1 MYHFNWGW
9 GGNYNGYFALSNLNP
24 GGNNLTSNQHAI
36 IGIKPNDGSTLVV
49 NTTWSGNITNTTNIA
64 VPDAISLT
72 VSPGAIVKFG
82 KDCKLQIWGK
92 INSVGTSTNY
102 AKFTAINTSDGWDG
116 FEWYEDYLNRMSDN
130 DSSKLIYTQVE
141 YSKSSGIYCSD
152 YGKILI
158 DHSKINNNYGY
169 NGGGISIF
177 YSPIN
182 IIWSEIYNNNATSQ
196 GGGIFLTSTDT
207 TSAIISQNNL
217 HDNIAGIQGAGF
229 FLSCYENVVFEKNII
244 DNNQAVKGAGGMLSG
259 LSPLLINNKFC
270 NNYASSSGGGL
281 YLENC
286 NAKII
291 NNLVANN
298 SSGTTTT
305 GAGGGFAI
313 STNSNPNI
321 INNSVVNNSSHK
333 GGGMIFAINSNANI
347 KNCIIYGNYG
357 ISYGNQIGINT
368 SDSDPFFDHCN
379 IQGGLTGF
387 GGPGSGSNYTTGN
400 YTNNI
405 DANPLFVNPSAG
417 AGNGYNGLIADWT
430 LQFTPVISPCINTG
444 DTTGVSNLLPT
455 LDLGG
460 NPRING
466 IIDMGAYEYSLSI
479 PVQLAILNDTVMYGQ
494 FACYSATQTITVAG
508 GGNLFKVS
516 TGGSAE
522 LIAGQKISYLTG
534 TMVEEGGYMLGY
546 ISPVGPWCKAQVL
559 PLATTISNEEDGLS
573 MPAVSTGILVFP
585 NPTTGEFTLSLIGY
599 KTTSVAKVS
608 IYGLSG
614 EKILESS
621 MEYGTSRVFSLAG
634 RASGVYY
641 FRVKTGNETIK
652 GKIVKL

>member
-1 MYHFNWGW
+1 MYITNGSNSYILNNTISMNHALNVAGAVIIGQQSNPSNPIFKNTIIF
-9 GGNYNGYFALSNLNP
+9 GNTAVNGY
-24 GGNNLTSNQHAI
+24 Q
-36 IGIKPNDGSTLVV
+36 
-49 NTTWSGNITNTTNIA
+49 
-64 VPDAISLT
+64 
-72 VSPGAIVKFG
+72 
-82 KDCKLQIWGK
+82 
-92 INSVGTSTNY
+92 
-102 AKFTAINTSDGWDG
+102 
-116 FEWYEDYLNRMSDN
+116 
-130 DSSKLIYTQVE
+130 
-141 YSKSSGIYCSD
+141 
-152 YGKILI
+152 
-158 DHSKINNNYGY
+158 
-169 NGGGISIF
+169 
-177 YSPIN
+177 
-182 IIWSEIYNNNATSQ
+182 
-196 GGGIFLTSTDT
+196 IFLD
-207 TSAIISQNNL
+207 L
-217 HDNIAGIQGAGF
+217 
-229 FLSCYENVVFEKNII
+229 
-244 DNNQAVKGAGGMLSG
+244 
-259 LSPLLINNKFC
+259 
-270 NNYASSSGGGL
+270 
-281 YLENC
+281 NC
-286 NAKII
+286 QP
-291 NNLVANN
+291 V
-298 SSGTTTT
+298 
-305 GAGGGFAI
+305 
-313 STNSNPNI
+313 
-321 INNSVVNNSSHK
+321 
-333 GGGMIFAINSNANI
+333 
-347 KNCIIYGNYG
+347 
-357 ISYGNQIGINT
+357 
-368 SDSDPFFDHCN
+368 FDHCD
-379 IQGGLTGF
+379 IQDGLAGF
-387 GGPGSGSNYTTGN
+387 GGPGSGGNYTTGN

-417 AGNGYNGLIADWT
+417 AGNGYNGLTADWT
-430 LQFTPVISPCINTG
+430 LQFTPTISPCINTG